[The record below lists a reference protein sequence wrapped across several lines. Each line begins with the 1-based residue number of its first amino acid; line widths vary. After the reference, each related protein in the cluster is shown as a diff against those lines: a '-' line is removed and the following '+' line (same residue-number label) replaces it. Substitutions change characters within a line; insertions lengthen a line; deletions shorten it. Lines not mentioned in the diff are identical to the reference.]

1 MIEESQQL
9 LIPYK
14 EYKREELVDIP
25 GIYCFYNTINGK
37 VYIGQANNIGY
48 RIQCHLANLDDGLYF
63 HNSLK
68 KYGYDNFKL
77 YLLERFLYI
86 NKDEQNKSEIYFVSK
101 FKSDNPKFGYNLT
114 KGGEG
119 HLGIPLTEEVKL
131 KIKERHKCPCFGYN
145 YISKE
150 YFEADDA
157 KIMTELLNERGFNN
171 IRYANVRNAANGGQ
185 SYTDDFLFARSIE
198 DLQNKIKTFTPQ
210 THLKVYLYNYKQH
223 GDIMEFD
230 SPAEVDRYIKSCGYN
245 ISNGHS
251 YTALT
256 KNNKRI
262 KDFLIASSKTELL
275 KLIENN
281 PYIIY
286 FYNIENKFI
295 LTFESNSQALKVL
308 KSLGFKTNETSLSKC
323 KLGTQRQTAG
333 FIIGRSKEELLKRV
347 ENYAKE
353 TIQSTINYIKEYNLQ
368 DSQDTLNWMDDLNK
382 LSVEF

>member
-157 KIMTELLNERGFNN
+157 KIMTEILNERGFNN

-323 KLGTQRQTAG
+323 KLGTQMQTAG

-347 ENYAKE
+347 ENYTKE

>member
-37 VYIGQANNIGY
+37 VYIGQANNIGW

-63 HNSLK
+63 HNALK

-114 KGGEG
+114 RGGEG

-145 YISKE
+145 YVSKE

-157 KIMTELLNERGFNN
+157 KIMTELLNERGFDN
-171 IRYANVRNAANGGQ
+171 IHYANVRNAANGGQ

-251 YTALT
+251 HTALI

-347 ENYAKE
+347 ENYTKE